1 MRGEAC
7 SAIISNYNYLLEL
20 WDWSLLNA
28 NLESDTRA
36 KILGAK
42 STMQSFNFL
51 FGTHLNKRV
60 LMQTDILA
68 KRLQGYTVSAVQ
80 GAAFAK
86 LVREQLAEE
95 RNDDEFNNFWE
106 EVLKS
111 QEEFNVSEPMKP
123 RLSNSASAKDHFRA
137 IYFETYDLI
146 TATIASRFDQPDF
159 QIYID
164 LQEIF
169 MKTIKGKP
177 YEDEMQ
183 QISKKYPNDVSYNAT
198 IYH

>member
-60 LMQTDILA
+60 LVQTDILA
-68 KRLQGYTVSAVQ
+68 KRLQGYTVSAAE

-95 RNDDEFNNFWE
+95 RNYDEFNNF
-106 EVLKS
+106 
-111 QEEFNVSEPMKP
+111 
-123 RLSNSASAKDHFRA
+123 
-137 IYFETYDLI
+137 
-146 TATIASRFDQPDF
+146 
-159 QIYID
+159 
-164 LQEIF
+164 
-169 MKTIKGKP
+169 
-177 YEDEMQ
+177 
-183 QISKKYPNDVSYNAT
+183 
-198 IYH
+198 